1 MKKNVFILSFFLA
14 LGLVTLGQTNDAFVG
29 SCVNNAGADA
39 KYLKDFRIQLGK
51 ATVQGDLRFKANMS
65 LWKSTKYRFTMC
77 NAEDSRGKLILNVR
91 DEANKIVVSSFDQ
104 NTGKTYTYIDFTCN
118 KSGIYQLTYDFVNE
132 PQGSGLGVVS
142 VVK

>member
-1 MKKNVFILSFFLA
+1 MKKNVFILSFFLT
-14 LGLVTLGQTNDAFVG
+14 LGLVSLGQTNDTFVG

-51 ATVQGDLRFKANMS
+51 ATVQGELRFKANMS